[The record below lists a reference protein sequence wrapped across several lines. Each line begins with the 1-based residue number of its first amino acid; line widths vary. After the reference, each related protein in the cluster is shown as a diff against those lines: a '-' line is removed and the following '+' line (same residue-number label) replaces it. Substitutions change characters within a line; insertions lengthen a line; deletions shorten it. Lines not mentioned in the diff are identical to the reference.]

1 MKFRKILFL
10 LILSFLSINIFAKTK
25 NYIPQSDKD
34 ARAIFNQLVE
44 NETSLQNY
52 ILSENDDYTKLD
64 RSCWKVDVNKNV
76 WFIIKN
82 TTNQKYALLKLNLE
96 KNKFSLFSPSLAQDT
111 PASNYQILHFDISD
125 DGILFLDLW
134 ENGYKK
140 RKLISM
146 NSKNPSEI
154 NILIDFH
161 GYKNWGNLSMVYS
174 SKTDQLYVETY
185 GESKAIRGRMVLY
198 DCGFYIFKRTDG
210 VFSQKGQERVFSI
223 PQWIITDA
231 RYAFLEQDPADYR
244 GYLDWLYN
252 FCDYGEKTFV
262 YQTEDGKLLTDEDA
276 LRKNKEDN
284 KLNDDSV
291 ELSRQLR
298 KVSNNKIL
306 DESALSCISKF
317 PQSYPR
323 YAEYQPYNAWLLKTT
338 DGVWLFVELGV
349 QYIDSSGNAN
359 WKCAHMTP
367 YLLEDADGNY
377 PDVSEKPLGI
387 MRIAASVDINC
398 SSAQSLYGAL
408 VYKDNDST
416 SWFVYKNGEKYDCQ
430 SFEDAEMTAQK
441 LADGKNVSGA
451 KPLVAASWL
460 LVLVFLFVLVIA
472 ESLVIFI
479 ILSKKFSQHLSIKD
493 KKFIFRIQENERTKL
508 SHDIHDS
515 VVQNIRAIRLETEM
529 LEVVPGSEAKK
540 QKIVDEMTEVI
551 SLLRNICYNF
561 RPAELSVQT
570 ENTELISIIDTLCQQ
585 FIARTKIPCKIQI
598 QKDFV
603 PPKMD
608 TEKCTNIVRAVQE
621 ALSNI
626 EKHSYATEVQI
637 VIKTLVEGAGANLVI
652 FIIDDGIGCDV
663 AKLGR
668 NKMHFGVRNMK
679 ERISAAGGEI
689 EFFSTEG
696 QGLSVQMKVPYEQ

>member
-25 NYIPQSDKD
+25 NYIPQCDSE
-34 ARAIFNQLVE
+34 ARIIFNQLVE

-64 RSCWKVDVNKNV
+64 RSFWKVDVNKNV

-82 TTNQKYALLKLNLE
+82 TTNQKYALLKQNLE
-96 KNKFSLFSPSLAQDT
+96 NNNFSFFSPELPQDT
-111 PASNYQILHFDISD
+111 PDSNYQILHFEISND
-125 DGILFLDLW
+125 EILFLDLW
-134 ENGYKK
+134 EPVQKK

-146 NSKNPSEI
+146 NSKNPSAV
-154 NILIDFH
+154 NVLIDFH

-185 GESKAIRGRMVLY
+185 GESKEVRGRMVLY
-198 DCGFYIFKRTDG
+198 DSGFYIFKRTDG
-210 VFSQKGQERVFSI
+210 SFSQEGCERVFNI
-223 PQWIITDA
+223 PQWIISDA
-231 RYAFLEQDPADYR
+231 RYAFLKQEPADYR
-244 GYLDWLYN
+244 GYLDWLYY

-262 YQTEDGKLLTDEDA
+262 YQTEDGTILTDEAA
-276 LRKNKEDN
+276 LRKCIEDN
-284 KLNDDSV
+284 RLNDDSV
-291 ELSRQLR
+291 ELSRHLK
-298 KVSNNKIL
+298 KVRNNKIL

-323 YAEYQPYNAWLLKTT
+323 YSEYQPYNAWLLKTA

-349 QYIDSSGNAN
+349 QYIDSYGNAN
-359 WKCAHMTP
+359 WKCAYMTP

-377 PDVSEKPLGI
+377 PDVSEKTLGM
-387 MRIAASVDINC
+387 MRIASPVNEKC
-398 SSAQSLYGAL
+398 TTAQSLYGAL
-408 VYKDNDST
+408 VYKDNDSAY
-416 SWFVYKNGEKYDCQ
+416 WFVYKNGEKYECA
-430 SFEDAEMTAQK
+430 SFDQAEMTAQK
-441 LADGKNVSGA
+441 LAKGKNVTGP
-451 KPLVAASWL
+451 KPIVPASWL
-460 LVLVFLFVLVIA
+460 IVVILLFILVIA
-472 ESLVIFI
+472 ESVVIII
-479 ILSKKFSQHLSIKD
+479 ILSKKFSQHLSKKD
-493 KKFIFRIQENERTKL
+493 KKFIFRIQEAERTKL

-515 VVQNIRAIRLETEM
+515 VVQNIRAIRLEAEM
-529 LEVVPGSEAKK
+529 LDVPPECEAKK
-540 QKIVDEMTEVI
+540 QKVVDEMTDVI

-570 ENTELISIIDTLCQQ
+570 EDAELISIIDTLCQQ

-621 ALSNI
+621 AFSNI
-626 EKHSYATEVQI
+626 EKHSYATDVRILIQTENHDD
-637 VIKTLVEGAGANLVI
+637 KNELVI
-652 FIIDDGIGCDV
+652 FIIDDGVGCDI

-679 ERISAAGGEI
+679 ERIAVAGGQI

-696 QGLSVQMKVPYEQ
+696 QGLSVQMKVPYEK

>member
-25 NYIPQSDKD
+25 NNIPQCDSE
-34 ARAIFNQLVE
+34 ARTIFNQLVE

-52 ILSENDDYTKLD
+52 ILSEIDDYTKLD
-64 RSCWKVDVNKNV
+64 RSFWKVDVNQNV

-82 TTNQKYALLKLNLE
+82 TSNLKYALLKLNLE

-262 YQTEDGKLLTDEDA
+262 YQTEDGKFLTDEDA
-276 LRKNKEDN
+276 LRKYKEDN

-317 PQSYPR
+317 PRSYPR

-416 SWFVYKNGEKYDCQ
+416 SWFVYKNGEKYECEY
-430 SFEDAEMTAQK
+430 FEDAEMTAQK

-515 VVQNIRAIRLETEM
+515 VVQNIRAIRLEAEM
-529 LEVVPGSEAKK
+529 LEVAGGSEAKK

-608 TEKCTNIVRAVQE
+608 IEKCTNIVRAVQE

-679 ERISAAGGEI
+679 ERIAAAGGQI

>member
-1 MKFRKILFL
+1 MKFRKILLL

-25 NYIPQSDKD
+25 NYIPQCDSE
-34 ARAIFNQLVE
+34 ARIIFNQLVE

-64 RSCWKVDVNKNV
+64 RSFWKVDVNKNV

-82 TTNQKYALLKLNLE
+82 TTNQKYALLKQNLE
-96 KNKFSLFSPSLAQDT
+96 NNNFSFFSPELPQDT
-111 PASNYQILHFDISD
+111 PDSNYQILHFEISND
-125 DGILFLDLW
+125 EILFLDLW
-134 ENGYKK
+134 EPVQKK

-146 NSKNPSEI
+146 NSKNPSAV
-154 NILIDFH
+154 NVLIDFH

-185 GESKAIRGRMVLY
+185 GESKEVRGRMVLY
-198 DCGFYIFKRTDG
+198 DSGFYIFKRTDG
-210 VFSQKGQERVFSI
+210 AFSQKGQERVFSI
-223 PQWIITDA
+223 PQWVISDA
-231 RYAFLEQDPADYR
+231 RYAFLEQEIPDYR
-244 GYLDWLYN
+244 GYLDWLYY

-262 YQTEDGKLLTDEDA
+262 YQAGEGKLLTDEAA
-276 LRKNKEDN
+276 LRKCIEDN
-284 KLNDDSV
+284 RLNDDSV
-291 ELSRQLR
+291 ELSRHLK
-298 KVSNNKIL
+298 KVRNNKIL

-323 YAEYQPYNAWLLKTT
+323 YSEYQPYNAWLLKTA
-338 DGVWLFVELGV
+338 DGVWLFVELSV
-349 QYIDSSGNAN
+349 QYIDSYGNAN
-359 WKCAHMTP
+359 WKCAYMTP

-377 PDVSEKPLGI
+377 PDVSEKTLGM
-387 MRIAASVDINC
+387 MRIASPANEKC
-398 SSAQSLYGAL
+398 TTAQSLYGAL
-408 VYKDNDST
+408 VYKDNDSAY
-416 SWFVYKNGEKYDCQ
+416 WFVYKNGEKYECA
-430 SFEDAEMTAQK
+430 SFDQAEMTAKK
-441 LADGKNVSGA
+441 LAKGKNVTGP

-460 LVLVFLFVLVIA
+460 IVVILLFILVIA
-472 ESLVIFI
+472 ESVVIII
-479 ILSKKFSQHLSIKD
+479 ILSKKFSQHLSKKD
-493 KKFIFRIQENERTKL
+493 KKFIFRIQEAERTKL

-515 VVQNIRAIRLETEM
+515 VVQNIRAIRLEAEM
-529 LEVVPGSEAKK
+529 LEVPPECEAKK

-570 ENTELISIIDTLCQQ
+570 ENAELISIIDTLCQQ
-585 FIARTKIPCKIQI
+585 FIERTKIPCKIQI

-621 ALSNI
+621 AFSNI
-626 EKHSYATEVQI
+626 EKHSYATDVRILIQTENHDD
-637 VIKTLVEGAGANLVI
+637 KNELVI
-652 FIIDDGIGCDV
+652 FIIDDGVGCDI

-679 ERISAAGGEI
+679 ERIAAAGGQI

-696 QGLSVQMKVPYEQ
+696 QGLSVQMKVPYER

>member
-276 LRKNKEDN
+276 LRKYKEDN